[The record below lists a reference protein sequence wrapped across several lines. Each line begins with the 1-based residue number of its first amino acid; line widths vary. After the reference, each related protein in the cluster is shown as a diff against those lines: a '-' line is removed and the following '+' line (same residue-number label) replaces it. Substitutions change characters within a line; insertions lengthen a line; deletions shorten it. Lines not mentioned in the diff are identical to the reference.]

1 MYRRLVGASVTPAG
15 QRLNP
20 FERPVL
26 KGSNRAGALNN
37 AQDDRDALRA
47 EIERRFH
54 DTKIELQGVMT
65 LWEARDPR

>member
-47 EIERRFH
+47 EI
-54 DTKIELQGVMT
+54 K
-65 LWEARDPR
+65 